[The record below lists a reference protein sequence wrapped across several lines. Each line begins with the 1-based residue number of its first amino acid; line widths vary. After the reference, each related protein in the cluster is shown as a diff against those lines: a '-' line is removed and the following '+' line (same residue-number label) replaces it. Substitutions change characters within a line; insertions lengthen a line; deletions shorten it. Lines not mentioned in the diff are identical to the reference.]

1 MPKVIKRRTRS
12 GCLTCRDRHMKC
24 DEQLPICQNCIK
36 SHRKCY
42 RGVRLNFIQYS
53 FYDPKNHYT
62 TQNFEIL
69 DQSITI
75 AKIYNGKRFYKPYL
89 KLHTK
94 EDLQKSDEIFQR
106 DNEIAGNFQIDDD
119 KREKLIGSISGTTSA
134 AAATRATAAIR
145 ETMVE
150 TITSNYDGNGNGNYE
165 KFDLPHKEDIPK
177 DHNDLTSNDLP
188 RGNMDV
194 IQGNRTSQRDNESS
208 KDDFFDKFDEFW
220 TESSN
225 FLNEENINS
234 FNFNPAENF
243 SISNFL
249 LKPKYLIKLPN
260 NLKNSKLIFD
270 NPNFQF
276 NIKAFINLIDC
287 EKYYWLLDLLNDL
300 DVWKNLIP
308 NYCLHLIN
316 ESEDNDNS
324 NIVNGTFLINCLLNC
339 SKDNIR
345 DSPDFKILLKHQ
357 LNYYESIKNKIV
369 SVENI
374 KVFEILFISI
384 VLFLFNILNKI
395 ILKVPDEKTYT
406 IYNNQIKLFNK
417 LVFKFFKLSNLK
429 YKKFKSII
437 FLSSVQSIIILKYF
451 IVKNYELVTGDSI
464 DSDVDHKSPPE
475 AKPQDSSAD
484 VEKQSDINDSLENID
499 SLNWTEDLN
508 EEIDYETNDKQI
520 IRKLNYFEV
529 INLNNNFS
537 NLEFNQVNPINH
549 SMNSTTSTSFKLR
562 KILVHSIKLDYMKK
576 FPNFKTFSID
586 NSIIPKFNMVN
597 IHVVLPNDKL
607 TLLLLISQ
615 YLLKS
620 LSYSLELFGTLEKS
634 FKIIETSMVTDDIK
648 SLWHHYFHWMLV

>member
-1 MPKVIKRRTRS
+1 
-12 GCLTCRDRHMKC
+12 MKC

-53 FYDPKNHYT
+53 FYDPKNQYT
-62 TQNFEIL
+62 TKNFEIL

-94 EDLQKSDEIFQR
+94 EDLEKSDEIFQR

-150 TITSNYDGNGNGNYE
+150 TITSNYDGNSNGNYE

-177 DHNDLTSNDLP
+177 DHNDLTSSELP
-188 RGNMDV
+188 QSSMED
-194 IQGNRTSQRDNESS
+194 IHGNRVNRDNDSS

-225 FLNEENINS
+225 FLNEENINN
-234 FNFNPAENF
+234 FNFNPVENF

-249 LKPKYLIKLPN
+249 LKPKYQIKLPN

-276 NIKAFINLIDC
+276 NIKAFIKLIDS
-287 EKYYWLLDLLNDL
+287 EKYYWLLDLFNDL
-300 DVWKNLIP
+300 DIWKNLIP

-316 ESEDNDNS
+316 EGDDNEN
-324 NIVNGTFLINCLLNC
+324 NNMVNGTFLINCLLNC

-345 DSPDFKILLKHQ
+345 DGTDFQILLNHQ
-357 LNYYESIKNKIV
+357 LHYYESIKNKIV
-369 SVENI
+369 SVENFKI
-374 KVFEILFISI
+374 FEILLVSI
-384 VLFLFNILNKI
+384 VLFLFNILNKF
-395 ILKVPDEKTYT
+395 ILKIADEKV
-406 IYNNQIKLFNK
+406 INIFNNQIKLFNK

-437 FLSSVQSIIILKYF
+437 FLSSVQSIMILKYL
-451 IVKNYELVTGDSI
+451 IVKNFELQPELTQDLDQVSHPIDNKSSTTTDSKSLTEHSDPHRQTNI
-464 DSDVDHKSPPE
+464 D
-475 AKPQDSSAD
+475 
-484 VEKQSDINDSLENID
+484 DSLENID

-508 EEIDYETNDKQI
+508 EEINYETNDKQI
-520 IRKLNYFEV
+520 IKKLNYFEV
-529 INLNNNFS
+529 VNLNNNFN

-549 SMNSTTSTSFKLR
+549 SINSTTSTSFKLR
-562 KILVHSIKLDYMKK
+562 KILVHSIKLDYMKR

-586 NSIIPKFNMVN
+586 NSIIPKFNMIN

-620 LSYSLELFGTLEKS
+620 LSHSLESFGTLEKS
-634 FKIIETSMVTDDIK
+634 FKIIETSMVTEDIK
-648 SLWHHYFHWMLV
+648 ILWHHYFHWMLV